1 MIVESMQSWRALFVV
16 SGALLFARDS
26 RLCIS
31 ALEWVSI
38 LLIPITLGSGVSISH
53 SVLALMV
60 AFAIHCY
67 LGLYWHIHA
76 LRYLAI
82 WSLWMLADVLC
93 VAVELSLKALARSR
107 WHPGD
112 TAGPTSGAR
121 AALAGEA
128 PAAAAEEAEQEAAP
142 AATTEEAE
150 PVVAPAPAGEEVKP
164 AEAPEA
170 AVEEAKPDGA
180 PAGATQLFYIGDYCE
195 EYVPTEAARDADLSG
210 DSGDDTELDN
220 QRGTAACQEEKEEEA
235 KWLRPAERSCKSGS
249 ETGST
254 TTSRGSPRQVIVA
267 PPVGSTPMSQARAA
281 LSCRFLPAP
290 PLRSPPSPP

>member
-1 MIVESMQSWRALFVV
+1 VEPA
-16 SGALLFARDS
+16 
-26 RLCIS
+26 
-31 ALEWVSI
+31 
-38 LLIPITLGSGVSISH
+38 
-53 SVLALMV
+53 
-60 AFAIHCY
+60 
-67 LGLYWHIHA
+67 
-76 LRYLAI
+76 
-82 WSLWMLADVLC
+82 
-93 VAVELSLKALARSR
+93 
-107 WHPGD
+107 
-112 TAGPTSGAR
+112 
-121 AALAGEA
+121 EA
-128 PAAAAEEAEQEAAP
+128 PAPAAEATAAAAEEAEQEAAP

-150 PVVAPAPAGEEVKP
+150 PVEAPAPAGEEVKP

-254 TTSRGSPRQVIVA
+254 TTSRGSPRQIFVA